1 MKRLNRSKTAKLIS
15 LTTATVLIALVL
27 ASSLY
32 YSGNNITANVIAED
46 SPNFIQPSIK
56 EIDNFNEL
64 NQLNEGWYEIRNGYV
79 FYIENFDSYIA
90 LNLKVRNPSG
100 LNGLLVVDADGNIA
114 FDSNKWALP
123 EKYSSQEIESENLIT
138 GEVTGMESVSGMQT
152 AAANPEFLQD

>member
-64 NQLNEGWYEIRNGYV
+64 RYLNEGWYEIRNGYV
-79 FYIENFDSYIA
+79 FYLESFGSYVP
-90 LNLKVRNPSG
+90 LNLKIRNPYN
-100 LNGLLVVDADGNIA
+100 LNVLLAGGWFRI
-114 FDSNKWALP
+114 
-123 EKYSSQEIESENLIT
+123 
-138 GEVTGMESVSGMQT
+138 
-152 AAANPEFLQD
+152 